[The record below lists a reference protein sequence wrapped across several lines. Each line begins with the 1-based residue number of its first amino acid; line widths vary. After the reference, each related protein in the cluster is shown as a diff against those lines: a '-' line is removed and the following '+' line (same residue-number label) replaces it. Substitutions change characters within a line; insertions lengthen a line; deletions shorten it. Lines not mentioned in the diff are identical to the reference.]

1 MRRIRKIVGMAPL
14 LKLKRVAAYAR
25 VSADTEQTEKSF
37 STQVS
42 YFSQKIQSNPEWIY
56 AGVYS
61 DLGIS
66 GTNTAKRRGFRQM
79 IQDAE
84 AGKIDII
91 LTKSIQRF
99 ARNTVDLLQTIRHLK
114 DLGVEVRF
122 EKENISTMS
131 GDGEVMLTILA
142 SFAQAESLNM
152 STNIRWA
159 FRKKNEQGIPNQHF
173 IIYGYRWEGDT
184 LVPEPEEAAVVR
196 KIYKEFLAGKSL
208 QKIADELLAKGK
220 KTFYGKDTFLK
231 KTIAN
236 MLQNITYTGTMLLQ
250 KGFVVSPLTKKRKR
264 NEGELP
270 QYKVEEDH
278 EAIIDMDTF
287 TKVQELIQK
296 KQALGVWA
304 NPALNLTL
312 FTGVVKCPHCHKSYR
327 RHIRSNGAVYWEC
340 MNRKNCPVAGSIR
353 EETLRAICR
362 EVLETDDLDASL
374 RKAVDHIEIPK
385 SHTLQFFLAN
395 GKKVTRHWRD
405 IPAAETWTEER
416 RQKRSE
422 QNRLRAK
429 YLLSGKLICPTCGK
443 PLIHM
448 VTAKGVPFWNCRT
461 CRGYSVKKF
470 SDENLQMV
478 ISKALEVPP
487 ERLREVL
494 DHAEVFPD
502 GHIICIKYKEES

>member
-14 LKLKRVAAYAR
+14 LKLKKVAAYAR
-25 VSADTEQTEKSF
+25 VSADTDQTEKSF

-42 YFSQKIQSNPEWIY
+42 YFSQKIQSNPEWVY

-66 GTNTAKRRGFRQM
+66 GTNTTKRRGFQQM

-122 EKENISTMS
+122 EKEHISTMS

-184 LVPEPEEAAVVR
+184 LVPVPEEAAVVR
-196 KIYKEFLAGKSL
+196 KIYKEFLTGKSL
-208 QKIADELLAKGK
+208 QKIADGLKGK
-220 KTFYGKDTFLK
+220 KTYYGKDTFLK

-250 KGFVVSPLTKKRKR
+250 KGFVVSPLTKKRKA

-312 FTGVVKCPHCHKSYR
+312 FTGMVKCPHCHKSYR
-327 RHIRSNGAVYWEC
+327 RHVRSNGAVYWEC
-340 MNRKNCPVAGSIR
+340 MNRKNCQVGGSIR
-353 EETLRAICR
+353 EETLMAICR
-362 EVLETDDLDASL
+362 EVLGTDGLDATL
-374 RKAVDHIEIPK
+374 RKAVDHIEIPRP
-385 SHTLQFFLAN
+385 HTLQFFLAN
-395 GKKVTRHWRD
+395 GKEVTRHWKD
-405 IPAAETWTEER
+405 ITVADTWTQER

-422 QNRLRAK
+422 QNRQRAK
-429 YLLSGKLICPTCGK
+429 YLLSGKLICPRCGK

-448 VTAKGVPFWNCRT
+448 TTAKGMPFWNCRT

-478 ISKALEVPP
+478 LSKALEVPP
-487 ERLREVL
+487 ERIREVL
-494 DHAEVFPD
+494 DHAVVYPN
-502 GHIICIKYKEES
+502 GHIYV